1 VNSTQQTYPLS
12 YCISLYGGGTPSKDT
27 PEYWDGE
34 IPWASVKDL
43 KTTSLNTT
51 QDSITALGL
60 ANSSSKIVKA
70 GSIIIATRMAVG
82 RVAITELD
90 VAINQDLKAFVCS
103 DKVDVKYLFYFLF
116 SQENNFNKV
125 ASGATVKGI
134 KINHIM
140 DMRIPLP
147 PLAEQKKIA
156 AILDA
161 ADSLR
166 QKDRQLIDH
175 YTALSQSLFLEMFG
189 DPVTNP
195 MEWEIK
201 AIEKILDRKSQNGLY
216 LTQDK
221 YKSTGIEMVHMS
233 DAFYGI
239 VSPGNLKKVTL
250 TDQELEKYK
259 LSTNDLLLARR
270 SLTYEGAAKPC
281 LIPEYSKNLVYESS
295 LIRITPKKELANSLY
310 LYFFFS
316 NKGARNKFVNKYISR
331 STISGINN
339 KGLNSIKIPLP
350 PITLQNQFAKR
361 IQLIEQQKQQAQASL
376 EKSEALFNS
385 LLQCA
390 FNGELTQPLAA

>member
-1 VNSTQQTYPLS
+1 VIEVGDVVDILSGYPFESALFNNERNGLPLVRIRDVGKKESATFYPGTYKKDYLINTGD
-12 YCISLYGGGTPSKDT
+12 YLIGMDGDFRLAVWEGG
-27 PEYWDGE
+27 E
-34 IPWASVKDL
+34 AL
-43 KTTSLNTT
+43 LN
-51 QDSITALGL
+51 QRVCKITAKKE
-60 ANSSSKIVKA
+60 KIHP
-70 GSIIIATRMAVG
+70 
-82 RVAITELD
+82 
-90 VAINQDLKAFVCS
+90 
-103 DKVDVKYLFYFLF
+103 KYLFYALPKELKKIEDSTSF
-116 SQENNFNKV
+116 
-125 ASGATVKGI
+125 ATVKHLSVKSI
-134 KINHIM
+134 KAIK
-140 DMRIPLP
+140 IPLP
-147 PLAEQKKIA
+147 PLAEQQKIA

-166 QKDRQLIDH
+166 QKDRQLVEK

-195 MEWEIK
+195 MGWEIR

-239 VSPGNLKKVTL
+239 VSPGNLKRVTL
-250 TDQELEKYK
+250 TDQELERYK
-259 LSTNDLLLARR
+259 LSANDLLLARR

-295 LIRITPKKELANSLY
+295 LIRITPKKELANSFY

-316 NKGARNKFVNKYISR
+316 NKGARNKFINKYISR

-339 KGLNSIKIPLP
+339 KGLNSINIPLP
-350 PITLQNQFAKR
+350 PITLQNQFAER

-385 LLQCA
+385 LLQRA
-390 FNGELTQPLAA
+390 FTGELTKHLAA